1 MAIITVTEQNY
12 EAIVLKAERPVLV
25 DFWAP
30 WCGYCRRIA
39 PALEKV
45 AEQREGNL
53 VVAKI
58 NADEE
63 PELLR
68 KLEPE
73 AAEKYEGVL
82 SVYRSEE
89 FYLEMMPL
97 GVDKAYGISKL
108 LGRLGFSR
116 NQMVCCGDGFND
128 LSMIEYAGLGVA
140 MGNAHEDI
148 RAKADYVAPTCD
160 EDGVVD
166 VIQRFIKDW

>member
-12 EAIVLKAERPVLV
+12 EELVLKAERPVLV

-45 AEQREGNL
+45 AEQREGDL

-68 KLEPE
+68 KN
-73 AAEKYEGVL
+73 GVEL
-82 SVYRSEE
+82 
-89 FYLEMMPL
+89 LPTL
-97 GVDKAYGISKL
+97 KL
-108 LGRLGFSR
+108 FR
-116 NQMVCCGDGFND
+116 NGQ
-128 LSMIEYAGLGVA
+128 I
-140 MGNAHEDI
+140 
-148 RAKADYVAPTCD
+148 VAPGTKAEID
-160 EDGVVD
+160 AF
-166 VIQRFIKDW
+166 IQESLGG

>member
-12 EAIVLKAERPVLV
+12 EELVLKAERPVLV

-63 PELLR
+63 PEMLR
-68 KLEPE
+68 KN
-73 AAEKYEGVL
+73 GVEL
-82 SVYRSEE
+82 
-89 FYLEMMPL
+89 LPTL
-97 GVDKAYGISKL
+97 KL
-108 LGRLGFSR
+108 FR
-116 NQMVCCGDGFND
+116 NGEIKGQ
-128 LSMIEYAGLGVA
+128 I
-140 MGNAHEDI
+140 
-148 RAKADYVAPTCD
+148 VAPETKAEID
-160 EDGVVD
+160 AF
-166 VIQRFIKDW
+166 IQESLGG

>member
-12 EAIVLKAERPVLV
+12 EELVLKAERPVLV

-45 AEQREGNL
+45 AEQREGDL

-68 KLEPE
+68 KN
-73 AAEKYEGVL
+73 GVEL
-82 SVYRSEE
+82 LPTLKLFRNGE
-89 FYLEMMPL
+89 
-97 GVDKAYGISKL
+97 SK
-108 LGRLGFSR
+108 G
-116 NQMVCCGDGFND
+116 Q
-128 LSMIEYAGLGVA
+128 I
-140 MGNAHEDI
+140 
-148 RAKADYVAPTCD
+148 VAPGTKT
-160 EDGVVD
+160 
-166 VIQRFIKDW
+166 VIDAFIQESLGG

>member
-12 EAIVLKAERPVLV
+12 EELVLKAERPVLV

-45 AEQREGNL
+45 AEQREGDL

-68 KLEPE
+68 KNGVELLPTLKLFRNGESKGQLVSPGTK
-73 AAEKYEGVL
+73 AEIDAFIQE
-82 SVYRSEE
+82 S
-89 FYLEMMPL
+89 L
-97 GVDKAYGISKL
+97 GG
-108 LGRLGFSR
+108 
-116 NQMVCCGDGFND
+116 
-128 LSMIEYAGLGVA
+128 
-140 MGNAHEDI
+140 
-148 RAKADYVAPTCD
+148 
-160 EDGVVD
+160 
-166 VIQRFIKDW
+166 

>member
-12 EAIVLKAERPVLV
+12 EELVLKAERPVLV

-45 AEQREGNL
+45 AEQREGDL

-68 KLEPE
+68 KN
-73 AAEKYEGVL
+73 GVEL
-82 SVYRSEE
+82 LPTLKLFQNGE
-89 FYLEMMPL
+89 
-97 GVDKAYGISKL
+97 SK
-108 LGRLGFSR
+108 G
-116 NQMVCCGDGFND
+116 Q
-128 LSMIEYAGLGVA
+128 IVA
-140 MGNAHEDI
+140 PG
-148 RAKADYVAPTCD
+148 AKAEIDAF
-160 EDGVVD
+160 
-166 VIQRFIKDW
+166 IQESLGG

>member
-12 EAIVLKAERPVLV
+12 EELVLKAERPVLV

-45 AEQREGNL
+45 AEQREGDL

-68 KLEPE
+68 KNGVELLPTLELFRKGE
-73 AAEKYEGVL
+73 
-82 SVYRSEE
+82 
-89 FYLEMMPL
+89 
-97 GVDKAYGISKL
+97 SK
-108 LGRLGFSR
+108 G
-116 NQMVCCGDGFND
+116 Q
-128 LSMIEYAGLGVA
+128 I
-140 MGNAHEDI
+140 
-148 RAKADYVAPTCD
+148 VAPGTKAEID
-160 EDGVVD
+160 AF
-166 VIQRFIKDW
+166 IQESLGG

>member
-12 EAIVLKAERPVLV
+12 EELVLKAERPVLV

-45 AEQREGNL
+45 AEQREGDL

-68 KLEPE
+68 KN
-73 AAEKYEGVL
+73 GVEL
-82 SVYRSEE
+82 LPTLKLFRNGE
-89 FYLEMMPL
+89 
-97 GVDKAYGISKL
+97 SK
-108 LGRLGFSR
+108 G
-116 NQMVCCGDGFND
+116 Q
-128 LSMIEYAGLGVA
+128 I
-140 MGNAHEDI
+140 
-148 RAKADYVAPTCD
+148 VAPGTKAEID
-160 EDGVVD
+160 AF
-166 VIQRFIKDW
+166 IQESLGGGACRSMTWL

>member
-12 EAIVLKAERPVLV
+12 EELVLKAERPVLV

-45 AEQREGNL
+45 AEQREGDL

-68 KLEPE
+68 KNGVELLPTLKLFRNGESKGQI
-73 AAEKYEGVL
+73 AAPGTKAEIDAFIQE
-82 SVYRSEE
+82 S
-89 FYLEMMPL
+89 L
-97 GVDKAYGISKL
+97 GG
-108 LGRLGFSR
+108 
-116 NQMVCCGDGFND
+116 
-128 LSMIEYAGLGVA
+128 
-140 MGNAHEDI
+140 
-148 RAKADYVAPTCD
+148 
-160 EDGVVD
+160 
-166 VIQRFIKDW
+166 

>member
-12 EAIVLKAERPVLV
+12 EELVLKAERPVLV

-68 KLEPE
+68 KN
-73 AAEKYEGVL
+73 GVEL
-82 SVYRSEE
+82 LPTLKLFRIGE
-89 FYLEMMPL
+89 
-97 GVDKAYGISKL
+97 SK
-108 LGRLGFSR
+108 G
-116 NQMVCCGDGFND
+116 Q
-128 LSMIEYAGLGVA
+128 I
-140 MGNAHEDI
+140 
-148 RAKADYVAPTCD
+148 VAPGTKAEID
-160 EDGVVD
+160 AF
-166 VIQRFIKDW
+166 IQESLGG

>member
-45 AEQREGNL
+45 AEQREGDL

-68 KLEPE
+68 KN
-73 AAEKYEGVL
+73 GVEL
-82 SVYRSEE
+82 LPTLKLFQNGE
-89 FYLEMMPL
+89 
-97 GVDKAYGISKL
+97 SK
-108 LGRLGFSR
+108 G
-116 NQMVCCGDGFND
+116 Q
-128 LSMIEYAGLGVA
+128 I
-140 MGNAHEDI
+140 
-148 RAKADYVAPTCD
+148 VAPKAEID
-160 EDGVVD
+160 AF
-166 VIQRFIKDW
+166 IQESLGG

>member
-12 EAIVLKAERPVLV
+12 EELVLKAERPVLV

-45 AEQREGNL
+45 AEQREGDL

-68 KLEPE
+68 KN
-73 AAEKYEGVL
+73 GVEL
-82 SVYRSEE
+82 LPTLKLFRKGE
-89 FYLEMMPL
+89 
-97 GVDKAYGISKL
+97 SK
-108 LGRLGFSR
+108 G
-116 NQMVCCGDGFND
+116 Q
-128 LSMIEYAGLGVA
+128 I
-140 MGNAHEDI
+140 
-148 RAKADYVAPTCD
+148 VAPGTKA
-160 EDGVVD
+160 EINAF
-166 VIQRFIKDW
+166 IQESLGG

>member
-12 EAIVLKAERPVLV
+12 EELVLKAERPVLV

-45 AEQREGNL
+45 AEQREGDL

-68 KLEPE
+68 KN
-73 AAEKYEGVL
+73 GVEL
-82 SVYRSEE
+82 LPTLKLFWNGE
-89 FYLEMMPL
+89 
-97 GVDKAYGISKL
+97 SKE
-108 LGRLGFSR
+108 
-116 NQMVCCGDGFND
+116 Q
-128 LSMIEYAGLGVA
+128 I
-140 MGNAHEDI
+140 
-148 RAKADYVAPTCD
+148 VAPGTKAEID
-160 EDGVVD
+160 AF
-166 VIQRFIKDW
+166 IQESLGG